1 MHIVFTHTHS
11 TADLPDTEN
20 EMLFEKHTYYL
31 SKSQLVNSYVNMR
44 FLKSFRRFKGL
55 SIAAVLR
62 ITNNSYWRLTIP
74 VF

>member
-44 FLKSFRRFKGL
+44 FL
-55 SIAAVLR
+55 
-62 ITNNSYWRLTIP
+62 
-74 VF
+74 